1 MTVLSQPGQFSALGN
16 SLPSFYNHEWKTE
29 KCHEC
34 ANMGK
39 VKDSNYNG
47 NCTSRDFQFG
57 T

>member
-1 MTVLSQPGQFSALGN
+1 VWLISNEL
-16 SLPSFYNHEWKTE
+16 KTE
-29 KCHEC
+29 KRHEC

-39 VKDSNYNG
+39 AKGSNYDG